1 MQTTDIAQAS
11 SGALTAPRGLSGTA
25 LKFLA
30 LGLMVLDHIHY
41 FFGFTGAVPLLF
53 TQLGRLASP
62 LFLFCTVEGFAHTR
76 NRRAYF
82 LRMVAIGAPMGALQ
96 FFMAYA
102 GVLRRPD
109 GFYPQNGVFL
119 NFILLCIIWQ
129 GMDWLRARRFVRGAL
144 AVFLP
149 MVWPFLASVLSLQFP
164 ALMNPIGLLCYSL
177 LPSWGFIIDG
187 GLFYILQGI
196 AMYALRRHRA
206 AQIGAFVVTELLFY
220 LVLPLSMLW
229 GEGFEV
235 SMLFTMAYEWLGVFA
250 VIPMALY
257 NGRRGS
263 GHKKLFYLFY
273 PAHVYLLYAAS
284 WGVYLILN
292 R

>member
-1 MQTTDIAQAS
+1 MQTTNIAQAS

-53 TQLGRLASP
+53 TQLGRLAAP

-129 GMDWLRARRFVRGAL
+129 GMDWLRARRFVHGAL
-144 AVFLP
+144 AAFLP
-149 MVWPFLASVLSLQFP
+149 MAWPFLASVLSLQFP

-196 AMYALRRHRA
+196 AMYALRHHRA
-206 AQIGAFVVTELLFY
+206 AQIGAFVVTELLSCRSRCSGVKASRFRCS
-220 LVLPLSMLW
+220 LRQPTSGSACLPSSRW
-229 GEGFEV
+229 RSTTAG
-235 SMLFTMAYEWLGVFA
+235 A
-250 VIPMALY
+250 VPATRSSSISSTPPMSTCCMR
-257 NGRRGS
+257 RRG
-263 GHKKLFYLFY
+263 GYT
-273 PAHVYLLYAAS
+273 
-284 WGVYLILN
+284 
-292 R
+292 

>member
-1 MQTTDIAQAS
+1 
-11 SGALTAPRGLSGTA
+11 
-25 LKFLA
+25 
-30 LGLMVLDHIHY
+30 
-41 FFGFTGAVPLLF
+41 
-53 TQLGRLASP
+53 
-62 LFLFCTVEGFAHTR
+62 
-76 NRRAYF
+76 
-82 LRMVAIGAPMGALQ
+82 MVAIGAPMGALQ

-149 MVWPFLASVLSLQFP
+149 MAWPFLASVLSLQFP

-229 GEGFEV
+229 GEGFAV
-235 SMLFTMAYEWLGVFA
+235 SMLFNLAYEWLGVFA